1 MIKALFWK
9 EWQQQRWKLAY
20 GCVLVMGCT
29 LIGLRSRL
37 LFDEGI
43 VIAAAVGGAVFT
55 PLLVSLG
62 LVAAERNE
70 GSLDML
76 LALPVRHW
84 HIFTVKMVMAALVCA
99 APILGSALVSLI
111 IAAGR
116 EQTAGQII
124 TPYLG
129 GLAFGVTML
138 VWVVGFGVGQPSEA
152 RAGLVGIAVF
162 VGWVFLVFLSETLL
176 KLGSGRWSLVITPFG
191 LLEGT
196 IDARY
201 SILPKVV
208 LAQLGIAFCLLLWA
222 AHRFGRVIRTKA

>member
-37 LFDEGI
+37 VFDEGI
-43 VIAAAVGGAVFT
+43 VIAAAVCSAVFM
-55 PLLVSLG
+55 PLLVSIG

-84 HIFTVKMVMAALVCA
+84 HILTVKMVMAALVCA
-99 APILGSALVSLI
+99 APILGSAFVSLI

-129 GLAFGVTML
+129 GLAFSLTML
-138 VWVVGFGVGQPSEA
+138 VWVVGFSIGQPSEA
-152 RAGLVGIAVF
+152 RAGLVGITVF
-162 VGWVFLVFLSETLL
+162 VGWVFLVFLSASYLRFP
-176 KLGSGRWSLVITPFG
+176 SSNWSLVITPFG
-191 LLEGT
+191 FFEAT
-196 IDARY
+196 IDRNSSLLAK
-201 SILPKVV
+201 IIP
-208 LAQLGIAFCLLLWA
+208 AQLVIGCCLFIWA
-222 AHRFGRVIRTKA
+222 AHRFGRLIRTKA